1 MRVIL
6 QKDVSNLGD
15 AGDVKE
21 VADGFARNF
30 LFPQRLAVR
39 ASEGKTKMAL
49 HQKKLA
55 DLKKDKRKKDMESV
69 SSGLNGK
76 EFEISVKTGGG
87 DKLFGA
93 VTPADVAALLK
104 TAGFEVDKR
113 KIEFP
118 EPIRNLGSFKLKVR
132 LAEGILPTI
141 TVHVKKE
148 EVVSTEA

>member
-1 MRVIL
+1 MKVIL

-15 AGDVKE
+15 AGDIKE

-30 LFPQRLAVR
+30 LFPKRLAVR
-39 ASEGKTKMAL
+39 ASEGSTKMAV

-55 DLKKDKRKKDMESV
+55 ELKKEKRQKAMESV
-69 SSGLNGK
+69 SGNLNGK
-76 EFEISVKTGGG
+76 EFSILVKTGGG

-93 VTPADVAALLK
+93 VTPMDVASLLK
-104 TAGFEVDKR
+104 KEGYEVEKR

-118 EPIRNLGSFKLKVR
+118 EPIRSLGTYKLKIR

-141 TVHVKKE
+141 TIHVKKE
-148 EVVSTEA
+148 EGVVAEG

>member
-15 AGDVKE
+15 AGDIKE
-21 VADGFARNF
+21 VADGFARNY

-55 DLKKDKRKKDMESV
+55 DLKKDKRKKTMESV

-104 TAGFEVDKR
+104 NGGFEVDKR
-113 KIEFP
+113 KIEFA
-118 EPIRNLGSFKLKVR
+118 EPIRNLGSYKLKVR

-141 TVHVKKE
+141 TIHVKKE
-148 EVVSTEA
+148 EGASTEA